1 MAIRV
6 VYRKVAETPE
16 SVEYRY
22 GPTEDRLE
30 TTVVIDPRR
39 PTETPTIGAD
49 EPLMPPVV
57 RGLVK
62 RQRATGAWP
71 EHGVIEH

>member
-1 MAIRV
+1 MAIYV

-22 GPTEDRLE
+22 GPAEDQLG

-39 PTETPTIGAD
+39 PTEMPRVGAD
-49 EPLMPPVV
+49 EPLMPQVV
-57 RGLVK
+57 RGVIK

-71 EHGVIEH
+71 ERGVVEH